1 MRLREMSGRVPNR
14 RFGWRAGVTL
24 AGPLAL
30 AIAAAVAPT
39 ISGCASRSP
48 AEAENRE
55 IRLTQDGVV
64 KYSPRFSPDGASI
77 AYAAVTSG
85 GAGAVAVYVI
95 PKQGGEPRKIS
106 PDSVSAFPLS
116 WAGDGSA
123 VYCRSLEGRTVYQ
136 IGLDGK
142 TSVIDP
148 GDPFARTA
156 AISPDGQTKL
166 LLKFNQDNRDLG
178 IVEPG
183 AAFRFVAVTPVW
195 EEEAILGPGTGEI
208 TVVTTPSYQ
217 AQASTISIW
226 SPRTKTFSALPL
238 PEGQK
243 YQPAWSTDGR
253 LLAYCYRR
261 EGQADVWLFDAKN
274 GRSAP
279 LTDDPEDSGSPTWA
293 PGGEWL
299 AFCRSTK
306 ISHIYVGNPKKEGRR
321 QITEGPDYD
330 FGPSVSPD
338 GRWVAFM
345 RKFAAGAER
354 GKSVLCVVPIAGGP
368 VRQLDLKGLNLPGK
382 AMSDISWSPDAR
394 QFAFQ
399 ASEGTAKMDI
409 YRIGRDGEGLARVTV
424 DPGDEIEPR
433 WSPDGNFIAYTRV
446 GGGQT
451 RVAIVPASGG
461 LPRVMSL
468 EGVLSEGGTVSPRSD
483 RMVFSVFRTDG
494 TSELWMAPVDAPEK
508 AAMLVKS
515 KVTVWPECWSRD
527 GKEVLLMR
535 GQGTSWQLVAYS
547 VDNGSEVP
555 AGRSVMLP
563 SGKDMFAELS
573 PEGAKFESLVYP
585 GGIVVADGQDR
596 SDLYLIRA
604 RMPDKPTAMYMR
616 EDRFLCSGFVGLA
629 GCF

>member
-1 MRLREMSGRVPNR
+1 MRLREMSGRVPDH

-24 AGPLAL
+24 AGPLAVV
-30 AIAAAVAPT
+30 IVAAVAPMMT
-39 ISGCASRSP
+39 GCAGRSP

-64 KYSPRFSPDGASI
+64 KYSPRFSPDGAWI
-77 AYAAVTSG
+77 AYAAVTSEG
-85 GAGAVAVYVI
+85 SGALAVYVI

-106 PDSVSAFPLS
+106 PDTVSAYPLS
-116 WAGDGSA
+116 WSGDGSG

-136 IGLDGK
+136 IGIDG
-142 TSVIDP
+142 TTHVIDP

-183 AAFRFVAVTPVW
+183 AAFKFVAVTPVW
-195 EEEAILGPGTGEI
+195 EEEAILGPGAGEI
-208 TVVTTPSYQ
+208 TVVSTPSYQ

-226 SPRTKTFSALPL
+226 SPKTRSFSALPL

-243 YQPAWSTDGR
+243 YQPAWSADGR

-279 LTDDPEDSGSPTWA
+279 LTDDPEDSGSPSWE

-299 AFCRSTK
+299 TFCRSTK

-330 FGPSVSPD
+330 FAPSVSPD

-345 RKFAAGAER
+345 RKFAGGDER
-354 GKSVLCVVPIAGGP
+354 GKTVLCIVPISGGP
-368 VRQLDLKGLNLPGK
+368 VRQLDLKGLSLPGK
-382 AMSDISWSPDAR
+382 AMGVTWSPDAR
-394 QFAFQ
+394 EFAFQ
-399 ASEGTAKMDI
+399 ASEGTARMDI

-433 WSPDGNFIAYTRV
+433 WSPDGNFISYTRV

-451 RVAIVPASGG
+451 RVVIVPAKGG
-461 LPRVMSL
+461 LPRVMSP

-483 RMVFSVFRTDG
+483 RMVFSTFRTDG
-494 TSELWMAPVDAPEK
+494 TSELWMAPLDAPDK
-508 AAMLVKS
+508 ATLLVKS

-527 GKEVLLMR
+527 GKEVLQMR
-535 GQGTSWQLVAYS
+535 GQGTSWQVVAHS
-547 VDNGSEVP
+547 VDGGTETTV
-555 AGRSVMLP
+555 GRSVMLP

-596 SDLYLIRA
+596 SDLFLIRA
-604 RMPDKPTAMYMR
+604 RMPDKPTALYLR